1 MSALRSNDLVAFIPT
16 TNPKRA
22 RAFFEKTLG
31 LEFVSDDG
39 FALVF
44 EAHGIPIRVVNV
56 ASVPSYVP
64 AQFTILGWQVPDIRE
79 TVRDLVKRGVAFERY
94 EGMGQDEDQIW
105 TAPGGARIAWFKD
118 PDGNILSLS
127 EHQR

>member
-1 MSALRSNDLVAFIPT
+1 LVRRGHGVIVYKGNAPRHGVTHWGMTGLRSNDLVAFIPT

-39 FALVF
+39 FGLVF
-44 EAHGIPIRVVNV
+44 EAHGTPIRVVNV

-64 AQFTILGWQVPDIRE
+64 AQFTILGWQVRDIRT
-79 TVRDLVKRGVAFERY
+79 TVRDLV
-94 EGMGQDEDQIW
+94 
-105 TAPGGARIAWFKD
+105 
-118 PDGNILSLS
+118 N
-127 EHQR
+127 